1 MAEDALNDRPLL
13 DGGDQAH
20 PGSTTRA
27 LQDVEPE
34 GSAHQVRPQLPAAFG
49 RPNLGT
55 PARALRAGTRVTVR
69 PVRRSPS
76 FRRLRAGGAILTTCL
91 RGRQG
96 GHDPPAPAGARPEDA
111 VVQDEVHTRARGE
124 RRQALQ
130 QLDGVE
136 EQVRGAVRPAS
147 AQLQDDLA
155 AGGELEPVSRDWGTQ
170 RVPAEPLEPFAIP
183 GGSRDIGVKVE
194 ALEPRVPAAKWWGLH
209 GVARLATPPH
219 ASARAAAQ
227 RD

>member
-1 MAEDALNDRPLL
+1 MPIRELA
-13 DGGDQAH
+13 
-20 PGSTTRA
+20 
-27 LQDVEPE
+27 
-34 GSAHQVRPQLPAAFG
+34 
-49 RPNLGT
+49 
-55 PARALRAGTRVTVR
+55 AGTRGIVR
-69 PVRRSPS
+69 PVHWSGS
-76 FRRLRAGGAILTTCL
+76 FRRLTGRGAIFSARHC
-91 RGRQG
+91 GPQG
-96 GHDPPAPAGARPEDA
+96 GHDPPAPAGARPEHA

-124 RRQALQ
+124 RRQPLQ
-130 QLDGVE
+130 QLDRVE
-136 EQVRGAVRPAS
+136 EQVRGAVRPAP

-155 AGGELEPVSRDWGTQ
+155 VGGEPEPVSRDWGTQ